1 MHYQQGGEMCTNY
14 VHKGE
19 KVDKYPFGIQGEFC
33 IKGVENWK
41 KRICSG
47 GACIHAG
54 ELFVSHEF

>member
-1 MHYQQGGEMCTNY
+1 MCTNY

-47 GACIHAG
+47 GAYIHAG